1 MNRHK
6 EKAAVTT
13 HLAYQEDNHVSVRY
27 VFVAVFDI
35 SIYELSELSAGEW
48 EGFFAT
54 ESLFDVKQNFFT
66 SFKKLGGKCTYFP
79 PPSQSC
85 SSRVHNQTAQY
96 LLLQQLILF

>member
-35 SIYELSELSAGEW
+35 SIYELSDLSAGEW

-66 SFKKLGGKCTYFP
+66 SFKIAGWQMYIFP
-79 PPSQSC
+79 TTIP
-85 SSRVHNQTAQY
+85 
-96 LLLQQLILF
+96 ILFQ